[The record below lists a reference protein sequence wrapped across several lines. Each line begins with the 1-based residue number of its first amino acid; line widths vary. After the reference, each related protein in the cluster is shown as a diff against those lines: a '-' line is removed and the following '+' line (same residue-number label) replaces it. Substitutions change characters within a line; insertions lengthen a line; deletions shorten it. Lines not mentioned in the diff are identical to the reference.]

1 MIQQAVWYGLANV
14 KGRFLQVYNP
24 TFIQNWTVSHHTL
37 YFPPEKKLYTGVIKK
52 RVLYFQLI
60 RSMQILVPCD
70 VRFVKNLQIAEA
82 WNFNKLVKNV

>member
-14 KGRFLQVYNP
+14 KGRFLQVYNL
-24 TFIQNWTVSHHTL
+24 TFIQNWTVSHHIQKTR
-37 YFPPEKKLYTGVIKK
+37 ETGVIKE
-52 RVLYFQLI
+52 RVFNSQLI

-70 VRFVKNLQIAEA
+70 VRFVKNLQIAES

>member
-14 KGRFLQVYNP
+14 KGRFLQVYNL
-24 TFIQNWTVSHHTL
+24 TFIQNWTVSHH
-37 YFPPEKKLYTGVIKK
+37 KQKLRETGVVIKE
-52 RVLYFQLI
+52 RVFNFQLI

>member
-14 KGRFLQVYNP
+14 KGRFLQVYNL
-24 TFIQNWTVSHHTL
+24 TFIQNWTVSHHIQ
-37 YFPPEKKLYTGVIKK
+37 EIRETGVIKE
-52 RVLYFQLI
+52 RVFNSQLI

>member
-14 KGRFLQVYNP
+14 KGRFLQVYNL
-24 TFIQNWTVSHHTL
+24 TFIQNWTVSLHIQ
-37 YFPPEKKLYTGVIKK
+37 EIRETGVIKE
-52 RVLYFQLI
+52 RVFNSQLI